1 MTHAALGPLFSSIRR
16 VRSRDALLEFVV
28 LGSGSSGNASLLR
41 VTTPES
47 RRQILIDAG
56 LSPRMVRGQ
65 LSVLGFDLA
74 ETHEILF
81 THFDNDHA
89 QSGWARVAMETG
101 LRLRCSRRHVR
112 DALARGYPDVNID
125 TFDARSSGFSLGPVD
140 VHPCENPHDDGGT
153 VAFRFETAAGTLGFA
168 TDIGR
173 VSEQLIDTMRGVEI
187 LAIESNYD
195 PQLQEASSR
204 PRILK
209 DRIMGGKGH
218 LSNHECVAA
227 VRAIAWPDE
236 PAHVVLLHLSRECN
250 APELVRRA
258 WETELPSLATR
269 LTLSEART
277 PITPIRLRG
286 GELVPI
292 SSCEMPLFRGGHA
305 V

>member
-1 MTHAALGPLFSSIRR
+1 MTHAALGPLFSSIRQ
-16 VRSRDALLEFVV
+16 VRSAHALLEFVV

-41 VTTPES
+41 VTTPEL

-74 ETHEILF
+74 ETQEILF

-89 QSGWARVAMETG
+89 QAGWARVAMETG
-101 LRLRCSRRHVR
+101 IRLRCARRHIR
-112 DALARGYPDVNID
+112 DALVRGYPDMNID
-125 TFDARSSGFSLGPVD
+125 AFDARGEGFSLGPID
-140 VHPCENPHDDGGT
+140 VQPCENPHDEGGT
-153 VAFRFETAAGTLGFA
+153 VAFRFETPAGTLGFA

-173 VSEQLIDTMRGVEI
+173 VSDRLVDTMRGVDI

-204 PRILK
+204 PRMLK

-218 LSNHECVAA
+218 LSNRECIEA
-227 VRAIAWPDE
+227 VRAIAWPDQ

-250 APELVRRA
+250 APEIVRSA
-258 WETELPSLATR
+258 WQAELPTLAAR

-277 PITPIRLRG
+277 PTAPLRLRG
-286 GELVPI
+286 GQL
-292 SSCEMPLFRGGHA
+292 EMRAEDFN